1 VLKQIRLR
9 IKRVALT
16 KADTRALGEG
26 PRFPAFEKKDDP
38 RYSWFVS
45 NYGHWC
51 WELDAMAPN
60 TLRDRLERAIRAELD
75 LEAWYR
81 CVDVEEVERADI
93 TATCEVWN
101 GIRKGIISGQDQK

>member
-26 PRFPAFEKKDDP
+26 SRFPASDKKDDP

-45 NYGHWC
+45 NHGNWC

-75 LEAWYR
+75 LEVWDRYVA
-81 CVDVEEVERADI
+81 VEVVERKEIA
-93 TATCEVWN
+93 ATCQVW
-101 GIRKGIISGQDQK
+101 KGIKSGQVQK